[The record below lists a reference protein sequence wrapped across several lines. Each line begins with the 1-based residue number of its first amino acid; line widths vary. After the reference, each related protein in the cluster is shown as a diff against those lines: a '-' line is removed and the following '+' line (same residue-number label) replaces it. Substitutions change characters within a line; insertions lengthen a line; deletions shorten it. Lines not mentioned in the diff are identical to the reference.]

1 VWAQNQTDSADVLP
15 EHSALRRSY
24 DRAVAAISAF
34 VLAGGRSTRM
44 GRDKAFLDLGGRSV
58 VERMLALARSVSE
71 DVAIVGE
78 PAKFASFAPVVPDI
92 YSDHGPLGGIH
103 AALSRSIAQ
112 LNLMLA
118 VDLPF
123 VNSGFLDYL
132 ISRAEESGA
141 VVTVPFVAS
150 RYQPLCAVYR
160 RTFAAVAE
168 AALAAGKNKID
179 ALFSQVP
186 LRVINDEELSQAGF
200 NAGMFRNVNTPEEWG
215 QAKHELES
223 QAQHL

>member
-1 VWAQNQTDSADVLP
+1 
-15 EHSALRRSY
+15 
-24 DRAVAAISAF
+24 
-34 VLAGGRSTRM
+34 
-44 GRDKAFLDLGGRSV
+44 
-58 VERMLALARSVSE
+58 
-71 DVAIVGE
+71 
-78 PAKFASFAPVVPDI
+78 
-92 YSDHGPLGGIH
+92 
-103 AALSRSIAQ
+103 
-112 LNLMLA
+112 
-118 VDLPF
+118 
-123 VNSGFLDYL
+123 
-132 ISRAEESGA
+132 